1 MKIDITEIA
10 GRDSTK
16 MEISVSINTMD
27 FEHKILG
34 IKLYDNIEFKSTL
47 SYMKGYIYLEG
58 NIKGKYITSCNRCL
72 RDIDDEYNLTMKEKY
87 SLEMDDNDDESYIYE
102 GHFIE
107 IEHLIIDN
115 ISFSVPTIILCK
127 DSCKGLCQVCGIDRN
142 IDKCTCDTQGINI
155 KMEKLKDYFK
165 K

>member
-16 MEISVSINTMD
+16 MEISVSINTVD

-34 IKLYDNIEFKSTL
+34 IKLYDIIEFKSIL

-58 NIKGKYITSCNRCL
+58 NIKGKYSTSCNRCL
-72 RDIDDEYNLTMKEKY
+72 RHIDDEYDLVLKEKY
-87 SLEMDDNDDESYIYE
+87 SLKVEEKEDESYIYE

-107 IEHLIIDN
+107 IEQLIIDN